1 MIPPQLISAIAKYG
15 PLAINFIAGQK
26 GLKTEIERQ
35 AADEAAAM
43 KGQLGPQYGVSDS
56 WNKYLSMSRQ
66 DPAADLLRQ
75 QQAASEASN
84 VGAMKAGGAK
94 AIIGAGAAMAQQAA
108 QNRAQIEA
116 DSFDRQ
122 QTALQNYAAQEQA
135 ASDENIKRAQGQFD
149 TARKAGREAQDAKK
163 QMWFDLG
170 STLLGQVGQGDFA
183 GMFGGDQGI
192 ETILDSS
199 KTLSKGKYPD
209 LGPVEDDS
217 FYAKQ
222 GGLMKTP
229 GSFSHRANPID
240 IIRKGRKIG
249 EMTGGETIFNP
260 EQTQNMMSM
269 SNGGDTDLHR
279 YVRSLFRKFE
289 QKR

>member
-15 PLAINFIAGQK
+15 PMALDFIGGQK

-116 DSFDRQ
+116 DSFARQ
-122 QTALQNYAAQEQA
+122 QSALQAYAGQEQRVK
-135 ASDENIKRAQGQFD
+135 DENIKRAQGQFD

-183 GMFGGDQGI
+183 GMFSGMKSGNGNDFSDALLVTKDYEKTKDQ
-192 ETILDSS
+192 
-199 KTLSKGKYPD
+199 YPM
-209 LGPVEDDS
+209 LPFDD
-217 FYAKQ
+217 
-222 GGLMKTP
+222 GGLVKTP